1 MNVIG
6 EISAILEHKGREIW
20 SVAPETTV
28 FDAIRLMA
36 SKNVGALLVLER
48 EKLAG
53 IISER
58 DYTRKVILRGR
69 SSRETEVREI
79 MSKPVI
85 FVRPEQSM
93 EGCMRIMTEHR
104 VRHLPVLEG
113 ERVVGIVSI
122 GDLVKWI
129 ILAQSVTI
137 DQLEGYIAGK
147 YPG

>member
-6 EISAILEHKGREIW
+6 DISAILERKGREIW
-20 SVAPETTV
+20 SVTPESTV
-28 FDAIRLMA
+28 FDAIRLM
-36 SKNVGALLVLER
+36 SSRNVGALLVIER
-48 EKLAG
+48 ETLAG

-58 DYTRKVILRGR
+58 DYTRKVILKGR
-69 SSRETEVREI
+69 SSRETAVREI

-85 FVRPEQSM
+85 SVGPTRSVED
-93 EGCMRIMTEHR
+93 CLRIMTESR

-129 ILAQSVTI
+129 IQAQSVTI
-137 DQLEGYIAGK
+137 DQLEGYITGQ

>member
-1 MNVIG
+1 MNFIG
-6 EISAILEHKGREIW
+6 DISAILKRKGREIW
-20 SVAPETTV
+20 SVPPEAMV
-28 FDAIRLMA
+28 FDAIRLMS
-36 SKNVGALLVLER
+36 SKNVGALLVIER
-48 EKLAG
+48 DKLLG

-79 MSKPVI
+79 MSTPVLS
-85 FVRPEQSM
+85 VSPE
-93 EGCMRIMTEHR
+93 EPVEECMRIMTESR
-104 VRHLPVLEG
+104 VRHLPVLDSG
-113 ERVVGIVSI
+113 RVVGIVSI

-137 DQLEGYIAGK
+137 DQLEGYITGQ

>member
-6 EISAILEHKGREIW
+6 DISAILDRKGRDIC
-20 SVAPETTV
+20 SVTPDSTV

-36 SKNVGALLVLER
+36 AKNVGALLVIER
-48 EKLAG
+48 DKLLG

-58 DYTRKVILRGR
+58 DYTRKVILKGK
-69 SSRETEVREI
+69 SSRETAVCEI
-79 MSKPVI
+79 MSGPVI
-85 FVRPEQSM
+85 SVTPQRSVAD
-93 EGCMRIMTEHR
+93 CLRIMTENR
-104 VRHLPVLEG
+104 VRHLPALEG

-129 ILAQSVTI
+129 IQAQSVTI
-137 DQLEGYIAGK
+137 DQLEGYISGR